1 MNVIV
6 VPLRVI
12 YLSDKFGA
20 CGFECFGALIE
31 PVLRN
36 SKQKRVTAFAQSY
49 FLENPAASV
58 CNFAKKYIN
67 CFSSSYRSI
76 FLSDKG
82 IQLAPF

>member
-6 VPLRVI
+6 VPLKVI

-36 SKQKRVTAFAQSY
+36 SKQKRVTAFAQRY
-49 FLENPAASV
+49 FLVNPAASV
-58 CNFAKKYIN
+58 CNFAKDIN
-67 CFSSSYRSI
+67 GFSSNYRSI